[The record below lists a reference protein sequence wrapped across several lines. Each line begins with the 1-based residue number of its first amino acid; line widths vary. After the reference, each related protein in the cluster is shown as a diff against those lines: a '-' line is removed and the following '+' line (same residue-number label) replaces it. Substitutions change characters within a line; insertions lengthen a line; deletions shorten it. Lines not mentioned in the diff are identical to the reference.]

1 MTPSDE
7 RRAQPAGLNRPGSG
21 RLSGKRVL
29 ILGAG
34 SVGEGIGNGRAM
46 AVLFAREGAQVAC
59 VDLHLAAAEETTALI
74 AREGGQA
81 FALAGDVTQE
91 SEIARIVAA
100 TLAAFGRI
108 DILVNNV
115 GGSVPG
121 GPEELT
127 PEAWHRQFHHNL
139 HYVHLSTR
147 AILPLMKKQGGGA
160 IVNLSSVAA
169 LRNIGNDLMAYAAS
183 KAGVAALSKMIAVRY
198 APHGIRCN
206 VVVPGLM
213 HTPLVEARLAGQR
226 SGGDVAAIVAKRN
239 AQSPMGRM
247 GDAWDVAYAA
257 LYLASDEAK
266 YVTGVEIVV
275 DGGLTLKT
283 P

>member
-1 MTPSDE
+1 M
-7 RRAQPAGLNRPGSG
+7 AG
-21 RLSGKRVL
+21 RLAGKRVL

-34 SVGEGIGNGRAM
+34 SVGVGVGNGRAM
-46 AVLFAREGAQVAC
+46 AILFAREGAQVAC
-59 VDLHLAAAEETTALI
+59 VDYRMEAAEETTAMI
-74 AREGGQA
+74 AAEGGQA
-81 FALAGDVTQE
+81 FALSADVTQE
-91 SEIARIVAA
+91 SEIARIVEA
-100 TLAAFGRI
+100 TMAAFGRI

-127 PEAWHRQFHHNL
+127 PEMWHKQFHHNL

-147 AILPLMKKQGGGA
+147 AVLPIMVKQGGGA

-169 LRNIGNDLMAYAAS
+169 HRNIGNDLMAYAAS
-183 KAGVAALSKMIAVRY
+183 KSGVTALSRMIAVRY
-198 APHGIRCN
+198 APQGVRCN
-206 VVVPGLM
+206 IVTPGLM

-226 SGGDVAAIVAKRN
+226 TGGDVAGIIARRN
-239 AQSPMGRM
+239 AQPPMGRM
-247 GDAWDVAYAA
+247 GDAWDIAYAA

-266 YVTGVEIVV
+266 YVTGAEIIV

>member
-1 MTPSDE
+1 M
-7 RRAQPAGLNRPGSG
+7 G
-21 RLSGKRVL
+21 RLAGKRVL

-46 AVLFAREGAQVAC
+46 ALLFAREGAQCAC
-59 VDLHLAAAEETTALI
+59 VDLRIEAAEETTALI
-74 AREGGQA
+74 AKEGGQA
-81 FALAGDVTQE
+81 LALSADVTKEEEVQ
-91 SEIARIVAA
+91 RVVDA
-100 TLAAFGRI
+100 TVAAFGRI

-127 PEAWHRQFHHNL
+127 PEAWHAQFHHNL

-147 AILPLMKKQGGGA
+147 AVLPLMRAQGGGA

-169 LRNIGNDLMAYAAS
+169 LRHIGTDLMAYAAS
-183 KAGVAALSKMIAVRY
+183 KSGVMALSRMIAVRY

-226 SGGDVAAIVAKRN
+226 TGGDVAAIVAKRN
-239 AQSPMGRM
+239 AQPAMGRM

-257 LYLASDEAK
+257 LFLASDEAK
-266 YVTGVEIVV
+266 YVTGAEIVV
-275 DGGLTLKT
+275 DGGLTLMT
-283 P
+283 R

>member
-1 MTPSDE
+1 MM
-7 RRAQPAGLNRPGSG
+7 G
-21 RLSGKRVL
+21 RLAGKRAL

-46 AVLFAREGAQVAC
+46 AILFAREGAQCAC
-59 VDLHLAAAEETTALI
+59 VDLRIEAAEETTALI
-74 AREGGQA
+74 AKEGGQA
-81 FALAGDVTQE
+81 LALAADVTQE
-91 SEIARIVAA
+91 SEIARVVAA

-121 GPEELT
+121 GPEELS
-127 PEAWHRQFHHNL
+127 PEAWHAQFHHNL

-147 AILPLMKKQGGGA
+147 AVLPLMREQGGGA

-169 LRNIGNDLMAYAAS
+169 LRQIGSDLMAYAAS
-183 KAGVAALSKMIAVRY
+183 KSGVMALSRMIAVRY

-206 VVVPGLM
+206 VVIPGLM

-226 SGGDVAAIVAKRN
+226 TGGDVAAIVAKRN
-239 AQSPMGRM
+239 AQPPMGRM
-247 GDAWDVAYAA
+247 GDAWDIAYAA

-266 YVTGVEIVV
+266 YVTGAEIVV
-275 DGGLTLKT
+275 DGGLTLAT
-283 P
+283 R